1 MNTNRS
7 LRMVKFAVLVLL
19 TACMGASL
27 ANAQTAAGK
36 FNLPVEVRWGQ
47 AVLPPGNY
55 SFTLNFTAN
64 LPAYTVVVRGEGHTA
79 SMIASTIVDNNH
91 SGKSEL
97 IVERNGVRGTVRAL
111 RLPYAG
117 LVIYYPVPRAE
128 RPVLAQ
134 APALI
139 QRLPILM
146 AQK

>member
-1 MNTNRS
+1 MNNNRS
-7 LRMVKFAVLVLL
+7 LRLIKFAGLALL

-27 ANAQTAAGK
+27 ANAQSAAGK

-55 SFTLNFTAN
+55 SFTVNSSSDSPPN
-64 LPAYTVVVRGEGHTA
+64 TVLVRGEDRKLRIILSPA
-79 SMIASTIVDNNH
+79 YDYSF
-91 SGKSEL
+91 SGKNEVT
-97 IVERNGVRGTVRAL
+97 VERQGEGNTVRSL
-111 RLPYAG
+111 RLADVG
-117 LVIYYPVPRAE
+117 LVIYFPAPKAKMQM
-128 RPVLAQ
+128 LAQ